1 MTIKEIAD
9 AEKVPKWKVQKVRE
23 SLGVGVPVEKIA
35 RQITVSVR
43 RVERIIFRLIRLGNI
58 IEIEAKID
66 RRYWRK
72 EDEIPYKGQD
82 TSLIYR
88 ASDLKGEEKEIYENT
103 KSKTPKRIC

>member
-58 IEIEAKID
+58 IEKPQIVE
-66 RRYWRK
+66 RRYWLT
-72 EDEIPYKGQD
+72 EDEMIVP
-82 TSLIYR
+82 IYS

-103 KSKTPKRIC
+103 KSKAPKRVY